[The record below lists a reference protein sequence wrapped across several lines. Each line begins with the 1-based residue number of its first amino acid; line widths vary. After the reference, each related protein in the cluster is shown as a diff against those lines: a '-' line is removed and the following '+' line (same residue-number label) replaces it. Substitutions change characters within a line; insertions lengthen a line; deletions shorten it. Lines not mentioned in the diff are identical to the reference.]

1 MRMPS
6 SLKIIVPFLAPSL
19 ALLALTGAAPAADA
33 PQQRTVKIGN
43 GIDVPVQVYP
53 ARGRE
58 LILWLPSAAEE
69 GPSNRQL
76 AARLAREGFEV
87 WMADFLNARFLP
99 ELLSSLDEIPGT
111 DVATVIEAAAASGK
125 QVVLLS
131 GGRGALPLLAGAQAW
146 RARHPGGQGLT
157 GAVLLYPHLYVGTPE
172 PGYDADY
179 LPVVGATRLRIVILQ
194 PQLSPWYWQLDRL
207 KAELARGGSVVTV
220 KSFANV
226 RDRFYFRPETT
237 PEENALA
244 ARFPALLREAVTELK
259 STQEPAR

>member
-1 MRMPS
+1 MPS
-6 SLKIIVPFLAPSL
+6 SLKIIVPFLAP
-19 ALLALTGAAPAADA
+19 LLALAGAAPAADA
-33 PQQRTVKIGN
+33 PQQRTVRVGPDT
-43 GIDVPVQVYP
+43 DVPVRVFP

-69 GPSNRQL
+69 QASNRQL

-87 WMADFLNARFLP
+87 WMADLLGARFLP
-99 ELLSSLDEIPGT
+99 ELISSLDEIPGS
-111 DVATVIEAAAASGK
+111 DVAALIEAAAASGK

-146 RARHPGGQGLT
+146 RARHPGGQGLA

-207 KAELARGGSVVTV
+207 KAELERGGSRVMV
-220 KSFANV
+220 KRYAGV
-226 RDRFYFRPETT
+226 RDRFYYRPDTT
-237 PEENALA
+237 PAENALA

-259 STQEPAR
+259 STTEPTR